1 MWKRVRL
8 QYRDI
13 CQQKNSLKEILIDR
27 MIESS
32 ITSPNNSIDPFDY
45 RSKNP
50 IHASHSK
57 VDSCVIVIDRSNV
70 YFLAYD
76 TINQL
81 CRRIDTRIW
90 IDWPEKLKNRLN
102 RMLDR
107 ISLESSRVLDGSR
120 KSVKTLTMPGSCR
133 LRFYL
138 LLLCRFSGI
147 GYRYKIGILLC
158 IFFVKIIGRGFY
170 GGTYMQK

>member
-13 CQQKNSLKEILIDR
+13 CHQKNSLKEILTEWSKVQSRIQ
-27 MIESS
+27 I
-32 ITSPNNSIDPFDY
+32 IPLIHY

-57 VDSCVIVIDRSNV
+57 VDSCVIVIDRSNI

-158 IFFVKIIGRGFY
+158 ISFVKIIERGFY
-170 GGTYMQK
+170 GRTYMQK

>member
-1 MWKRVRL
+1 MNKIADTEI
-8 QYRDI
+8 Y
-13 CQQKNSLKEILIDR
+13 CKNSLEEILIDR
-27 MIESS
+27 IIQSYDQSRIQLIPFIHLS
-32 ITSPNNSIDPFDY
+32 IVVRLSI
-45 RSKNP
+45 KK
-50 IHASHSK
+50 SHSLP
-57 VDSCVIVIDRSNV
+57 VAQRLTRVIVIDPSNV

-120 KSVKTLTMPGSCR
+120 KSVKTLTMPSSCR
-133 LRFYL
+133 IRFYP
-138 LLLCRFSGI
+138 LLLCH
-147 GYRYKIGILLC
+147 
-158 IFFVKIIGRGFY
+158 FF
-170 GGTYMQK
+170 